1 MLARLFCNEADEAPA
16 RPPPTRNPVRRL
28 TIRFAIAILVLL
40 TLSRL
45 GLSAWQWDRVQAAG
59 GLGPI
64 MLGGLRMDLR
74 LLALVLALP
83 AVLAPWFGHRAWAA
97 TVTAWWYR
105 VWWML
110 FVLLEVSTP
119 QFIAEYDT
127 RPNRLYFEYLVH
139 PREVASM
146 LWEGYKGVLLAAFVV
161 LVLAAWLAVRLFPT
175 GRQDGFMKWWKRP
188 FVTLAVLA
196 VVVLAA
202 RGTLQHRPINAAMV
216 AFSSDAMVNTLPL
229 NSLGNVLDAA
239 YRLQDERSSAALYP
253 PMKTEEMNRIV
264 RAVAGLE
271 DPPLDA
277 RYPSLHKQI
286 ATVRRDKPLN
296 LVIILQE
303 SLGAQYVGSLGGRDL
318 TPQLDRLAKD
328 GWMFNRAYATGTRSV
343 RGLEA
348 VTAGFLPTVA
358 EAVLKLPRSQTGFFT
373 LADLLGRHGFHS
385 RFIYGGEAHFD
396 NMRGF
401 FLGNGFNEVIDR
413 QSFVDP
419 VFVGSWGASDED
431 MFNQLD
437 RLLRADDGK
446 STFTLA
452 FSVSNHSPWEYP
464 AGRIEPVGDPAS
476 VDNTVR
482 YADWAMGQFF
492 DKARKAPYW
501 DNTVFLVIAD
511 HDSRV
516 YGANLVPVRHFQI
529 PALILGGTVAP
540 RSDDRIV
547 SQIDM
552 GPTLLSLIG
561 LDNVNPMLG
570 ADLTQRDPN
579 RAIMQYGDNFGYL
592 KGDSLLVIEPGKDPR
607 EYRYTAAASMRDEKY
622 IPIDIDPALRDEAL
636 AFALW
641 PSWAYREERYKLPK

>member
-1 MLARLFCNEADEAPA
+1 M
-16 RPPPTRNPVRRL
+16 RRL

-464 AGRIEPVGDPAS
+464 EGRIEPVGDPAS

>member
-1 MLARLFCNEADEAPA
+1 M
-16 RPPPTRNPVRRL
+16 RRL

-83 AVLAPWFGHRAWAA
+83 AVLAPWFGHRPWAA
-97 TVTAWWYR
+97 TATAWWYR

-161 LVLAAWLAVRLFPT
+161 LVLAAWLSVRLFPT

-202 RGTLQHRPINAAMV
+202 RGTLQHRPINAALV

-277 RYPSLHKQI
+277 RYPSLHKQT

-437 RLLRADDGK
+437 RLLRADEGK

-464 AGRIEPVGDPAS
+464 EGRIEPVGDPAS

-607 EYRYTAAASMRDEKY
+607 EYRYTAAASMSDEKY
-622 IPIDIDPALRDEAL
+622 VPIDIDPALRDEAL

>member
-1 MLARLFCNEADEAPA
+1 MRVFFCNEADEALA
-16 RPPPTRNPVRRL
+16 LPPPTRNPVRRL

-45 GLSAWQWDRVQAAG
+45 GLCAWQWDRVQAAG

-97 TVTAWWYR
+97 SATAWWYR

-146 LWEGYKGVLLAAFVV
+146 LWEGYKGVLLASFVV

-202 RGTLQHRPINAAMV
+202 RGTLQHRPINASMV

-264 RAVAGLE
+264 RAAAGLE

-277 RYPSLHKQI
+277 RYPSLHKQT

-529 PALILGGTVAP
+529 PALILGGTVPP

>member
-1 MLARLFCNEADEAPA
+1 MRVFFCNEADEALA
-16 RPPPTRNPVRRL
+16 LPPPTRNPVRRL

-97 TVTAWWYR
+97 SATAWWYR

-146 LWEGYKGVLLAAFVV
+146 LWEGYKGVLLASFVV

-202 RGTLQHRPINAAMV
+202 RGTLQHRPINASMV

-264 RAVAGLE
+264 RAAAGLE

-277 RYPSLHKQI
+277 RYPSLHKQT

-529 PALILGGTVAP
+529 PALILGGTVPP

-622 IPIDIDPALRDEAL
+622 VPIDIDPALRDEAL

>member
-1 MLARLFCNEADEAPA
+1 MNKRHAGASALMALALLAGCSDVNQLLGNEESVDYKSTRRGDPLSIPPDLTQANNDPRYKAPA
-16 RPPPTRNPVRRL
+16 SGTATYSQFQQQGLQQQASAGQNTNVLPERADMRVERDGDLRWLVIERPPEQLFPKVVDFWTDTGFTVSVNNPQAGIIETDWAENRAKIPESWLRQ
-28 TIRFAIAILVLL
+28 VLG
-40 TLSRL
+40 S
-45 GLSAWQWDRVQAAG
+45 
-59 GLGPI
+59 
-64 MLGGLRMDLR
+64 
-74 LLALVLALP
+74 VLE
-83 AVLAPWFGHRAWAA
+83 
-97 TVTAWWYR
+97 TAWDSGEREKFRTR
-105 VWWML
+105 VERVNGHTEIYITHNQML
-110 FVLLEVSTP
+110 EKRVGS
-119 QFIAEYDT
+119 
-127 RPNRLYFEYLVH
+127 
-139 PREVASM
+139 
-146 LWEGYKGVLLAAFVV
+146 
-161 LVLAAWLAVRLFPT
+161 
-175 GRQDGFMKWWKRP
+175 DGGQVQWTHGK
-188 FVTLAVLA
+188 
-196 VVVLAA
+196 
-202 RGTLQHRPINAAMV
+202 
-216 AFSSDAMVNTLPL
+216 
-229 NSLGNVLDAA
+229 
-239 YRLQDERSSAALYP
+239 
-253 PMKTEEMNRIV
+253 
-264 RAVAGLE
+264 E
-271 DPPLDA
+271 DP
-277 RYPSLHKQI
+277 
-286 ATVRRDKPLN
+286 
-296 LVIILQE
+296 
-303 SLGAQYVGSLGGRDL
+303 
-318 TPQLDRLAKD
+318 
-328 GWMFNRAYATGTRSV
+328 
-343 RGLEA
+343 
-348 VTAGFLPTVA
+348 
-358 EAVLKLPRSQTGFFT
+358 
-373 LADLLGRHGFHS
+373 
-385 RFIYGGEAHFD
+385 
-396 NMRGF
+396 
-401 FLGNGFNEVIDR
+401 
-413 QSFVDP
+413 
-419 VFVGSWGASDED
+419 ASDED

-529 PALILGGTVAP
+529 PALILGGTVPP

>member
-1 MLARLFCNEADEAPA
+1 MRVFFCNEADEALA
-16 RPPPTRNPVRRL
+16 LPPPTRNPVRRL

-97 TVTAWWYR
+97 SATAWWYR

-146 LWEGYKGVLLAAFVV
+146 LWEGYKGVLLASFVV

-202 RGTLQHRPINAAMV
+202 RGTLQHRPINASMV

-264 RAVAGLE
+264 RAAAGLE

-277 RYPSLHKQI
+277 RYPSLHKQT

-464 AGRIEPVGDPAS
+464 EGRIEPVGDPAS

-529 PALILGGTVAP
+529 PALILGGTVPP